1 MKISPI
7 RYMGNKRKLINKGL
21 CDLFPNNIDIFYD
34 LFGGSGI
41 VGMNVEANEYVLNEL
56 DEHVFGLYQMF
67 KYTAPVNLINHT
79 KDRIKEYEIPTINT
93 DKRSVGEQVREH
105 YKEKYMKFRQHYNN
119 NPNAK
124 DLYVLMNYAM
134 SQTMRF
140 NKSGKFNMPFGN
152 NRFIPETHGKE
163 IRNFHKFLQ
172 NVTLCNKDYQG
183 VEIERPCNS
192 FVYLDP
198 PYLGSVATYNENG
211 AWDKDDNERLLK
223 YLKDMD
229 NKGIKWGLSNII
241 KNKHIEDLALIDWVK
256 ENNYN
261 IHYFSDFDYY
271 SFGKGKSGSVE
282 VYIYNY

>member
-1 MKISPI
+1 MKISPV

-21 CDLFPNNIDIFYD
+21 CDLFPNNIDVFYD

-41 VGMNVEANEYVLNEL
+41 VGMNVKADEYVLNEL
-56 DEHVFGLYQMF
+56 DENVFSLYNMF
-67 KYTAPVNLINHT
+67 KATQPDDLIEHT
-79 KDRIKEYEIPTINT
+79 IKRIKEYELPTINT
-93 DKRSVGEQVREH
+93 DKRAVGEQVREF
-105 YKEKYMKFRQHYNN
+105 YKEKYMKFRQDYNN
-119 NPNAK
+119 NPNPK

-140 NKSGKFNMPFGN
+140 NKNGKFNMPFGN

-163 IRNFHKFLQ
+163 ISGFYDFLQ
-172 NVTLCNKDYQG
+172 KVTLYNEDYQKI
-183 VEIERPCNS
+183 EIKELNNS
-192 FVYLDP
+192 FIYLDP

-211 AWDKDDNERLLK
+211 AWDKDDNGRLLN
-223 YLKDMD
+223 YLKDI
-229 NKGIKWGLSNII
+229 NSKGIKWGLSNII
-241 KNKHIEDLALIDWVK
+241 KNKHTEDLELIDWVK

-261 IHYFSDFDYY
+261 IYYFSDFDYY